1 MEENKNIALV
11 LTGTIKPTTDTT
23 KYKDWKSRRREYL
36 ESLNYYSSF
45 GKIYFLENSDY
56 DLENDKE
63 FINIPNVVY
72 RKFSK
77 DKNNNHNIGYQEFK
91 MLDDWIL
98 NEENPPSRW
107 IKLSGRYIIEN
118 FAEILNQAQ
127 KSDKELIMDLTIN
140 KRWADTYLFCI
151 DTSFYKKNFAGIYVY
166 CAPFVAIESVLY
178 DSLCYYKLLD
188 NIEFF
193 KREPLF
199 DVISSKGYRRKRKGK
214 IEKKIINTWRA
225 FNFRIYPSRL
235 VFFPPFYIIRREITR
250 IIEIKFKNKEG

>member
-77 DKNNNHNIGYQEFK
+77 DKNNNHNIGYQMIGFL
-91 MLDDWIL
+91 M
-98 NEENPPSRW
+98 
-107 IKLSGRYIIEN
+107 
-118 FAEILNQAQ
+118 
-127 KSDKELIMDLTIN
+127 
-140 KRWADTYLFCI
+140 
-151 DTSFYKKNFAGIYVY
+151 
-166 CAPFVAIESVLY
+166 
-178 DSLCYYKLLD
+178 
-188 NIEFF
+188 
-193 KREPLF
+193 
-199 DVISSKGYRRKRKGK
+199 
-214 IEKKIINTWRA
+214 KKILLRGGL
-225 FNFRIYPSRL
+225 S
-235 VFFPPFYIIRREITR
+235 
-250 IIEIKFKNKEG
+250 